1 MGNHEQKKIDE
12 LIHYL
17 ETQNSVLKKVI
28 EHMADKDFP
37 YTDNEEDIRQ
47 IINSM
52 LDGVPDL
59 KFSQGSKT
67 SV

>member
-1 MGNHEQKKIDE
+1 MGHHEQEKIDE

-59 KFSQGSKT
+59 NFSPGNKT